1 MPEEYKF
8 NKAISLDVFIIKD
21 TIGRRYKVMSI
32 VDLGT
37 LFHVAAI
44 VGEGSGPPSSGDMA
58 HALSTCWLNWAG
70 IPESIVLDRGL
81 ENRGK
86 LQQLVTAHGILLRYI
101 GVESAYQ
108 LGRGERQGGIL
119 KEVIK
124 STVHARQL
132 RGRQNME
139 FVVTESVSIKNH
151 RINHNGFSPAQWV
164 LGRNPPEIDALTNLD
179 TQARLG
185 THQEILDGESSFAQ
199 QMLVRG
205 AARESFAQ
213 VDSSQRIRS
222 SLLRKSV
229 PSRGPFVMGDLV
241 CYYKNQGAHRQWKW
255 YGPARVI
262 GQEGKG
268 TLWIVHGGVP
278 LTVSVEQCRHA
289 TGNEMLAK
297 RVLELR
303 PSRKRRREDVEDNA
317 DVNDHDNEV
326 PFVDDLVG
334 VGGPPGNEQPGFF
347 DMRRQLVRSPPKGKT
362 CLGCQNYN
370 MLSIALWMHWMEFPA
385 EDRDHQEGYLLKGQ
399 SKELHYHKETDAV
412 KQGID
417 NARLKEWG
425 NWQGFEA
432 VDIILPEDVPAYLKE
447 HKDAEITPTRW
458 VDNNKAQPWEDPRY
472 KSRIVVRGDL
482 ETGAEGARTDSPTAS
497 SMMFNLLLSITANK
511 RWRLRGGDIT
521 ASFLQGD
528 VITRT
533 LILRPPPGGLPGV
546 PEGALLRA
554 RKPVYGTK
562 DAPRGFWKRL
572 HRVALSKGLRAIP
585 GEHAAYVLQDKHH
598 GLQGIVIAHVDDL
611 LWSGSEAMDKVMDE
625 IIKEFK
631 FGALEFGDKFD
642 YCGRTVE
649 QGKDGI
655 TIT

>member
-1 MPEEYKF
+1 
-8 NKAISLDVFIIKD
+8 
-21 TIGRRYKVMSI
+21 
-32 VDLGT
+32 
-37 LFHVAAI
+37 
-44 VGEGSGPPSSGDMA
+44 
-58 HALSTCWLNWAG
+58 
-70 IPESIVLDRGL
+70 
-81 ENRGK
+81 
-86 LQQLVTAHGILLRYI
+86 
-101 GVESAYQ
+101 
-108 LGRGERQGGIL
+108 
-119 KEVIK
+119 
-124 STVHARQL
+124 
-132 RGRQNME
+132 
-139 FVVTESVSIKNH
+139 
-151 RINHNGFSPAQWV
+151 
-164 LGRNPPEIDALTNLD
+164 
-179 TQARLG
+179 
-185 THQEILDGESSFAQ
+185 
-199 QMLVRG
+199 
-205 AARESFAQ
+205 
-213 VDSSQRIRS
+213 
-222 SLLRKSV
+222 
-229 PSRGPFVMGDLV
+229 
-241 CYYKNQGAHRQWKW
+241 
-255 YGPARVI
+255 
-262 GQEGKG
+262 
-268 TLWIVHGGVP
+268 
-278 LTVSVEQCRHA
+278 
-289 TGNEMLAK
+289 
-297 RVLELR
+297 
-303 PSRKRRREDVEDNA
+303 
-317 DVNDHDNEV
+317 
-326 PFVDDLVG
+326 
-334 VGGPPGNEQPGFF
+334 
-347 DMRRQLVRSPPKGKT
+347 
-362 CLGCQNYN
+362 
-370 MLSIALWMHWMEFPA
+370 MEFPA
-385 EDRDHQEGYLLKGQ
+385 EDRDHQEGYLLKDQ

-655 TIT
+655 TITVPNNAAKLRPIHLGAERRRQKDHYVTEQERAQLRSIVGSLNWLVRVCRVDIAYEVHRLQAVMQKAMVEDLIMCNQILNYVKKTPNKG